1 MSEFKIFTFHT
12 MTDGWRVEVYDL
24 NNRLVKVCKVRD
36 GDDARALVE
45 AYRARFARSGNDSD
59 GFSPAAIDE
68 QS

>member
-45 AYRARFARSGNDSD
+45 AYRARFSRSANDSGD
-59 GFSPAAIDE
+59 FAPPEMDE
-68 QS
+68 